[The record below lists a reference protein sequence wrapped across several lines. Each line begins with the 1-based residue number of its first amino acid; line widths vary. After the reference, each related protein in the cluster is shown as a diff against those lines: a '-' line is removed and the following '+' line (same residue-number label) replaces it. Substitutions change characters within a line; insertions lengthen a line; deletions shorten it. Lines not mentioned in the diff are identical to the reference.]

1 MGLQADFR
9 ADRKCIKTLA
19 HTSFVPIVSLQQ
31 NLISLRDRLQETK
44 RIRTASAAPS
54 AASI

>member
-31 NLISLRDRLQETK
+31 TLISLRDRLQETK